1 MGFLPAAMSS
11 QSSQRKLL
19 RLTAFYVLLFF
30 LATLVFDTV
39 TLGIGVAAAF
49 FALQYFY
56 QRGLHKK
63 QL

>member
-1 MGFLPAAMSS
+1 MMGFLQAAMP
-11 QSSQRKLL
+11 SQRKLI
-19 RLTAFYVLLFF
+19 RLTTFYVLLFF

>member
-1 MGFLPAAMSS
+1 MMGFLQTAMP
-11 QSSQRKLL
+11 SQRNLF

-56 QRGLHKK
+56 QRSLHKK

>member
-1 MGFLPAAMSS
+1 MGFLQAAMSS
-11 QSSQRKLL
+11 QRKLF
-19 RLTAFYVLLFF
+19 RLIAFYVLLFL